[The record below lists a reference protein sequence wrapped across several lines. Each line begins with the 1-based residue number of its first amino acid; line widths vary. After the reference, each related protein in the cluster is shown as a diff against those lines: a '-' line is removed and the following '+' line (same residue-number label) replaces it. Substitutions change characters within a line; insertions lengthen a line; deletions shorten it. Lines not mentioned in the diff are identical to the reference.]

1 MINKKILGLLGL
13 AARARKVAFGA
24 DSVKEEI
31 IKNKARLIIVSDEA
45 SERTKE
51 KFKKLC
57 LEYKVPIII
66 DGDIEE
72 LSKAIG
78 KDNKATFAI
87 KESNLA
93 KEIEK
98 VYNGGEFIG

>member
-1 MINKKILGLLGL
+1 M
-13 AARARKVAFGA
+13 RY
-24 DSVKEEI
+24 
-31 IKNKARLIIVSDEA
+31 KAKLVIVSEEA
-45 SERTKE
+45 SERTKD

-57 LEYKVPIII
+57 LEYNVPLII
-66 DGDIEE
+66 DGNIEE

-78 KDNKATFAI
+78 KENKATFAV

-98 VYNGGEFIG
+98 IYNGGEFIG

>member
-1 MINKKILGLLGL
+1 M
-13 AARARKVAFGA
+13 
-24 DSVKEEI
+24 KEEI
-31 IKNKARLIIVSDEA
+31 LKHKAKLVIVSEEA
-45 SERTKE
+45 SERTKD

-57 LEYKVPIII
+57 LEYNVPLIE
-66 DGDIEE
+66 DGKIEE

-78 KDNKATFAI
+78 KENKATFAV

-98 VYNGGEFIG
+98 IYNGGEFIG